1 MIYNSFFQAI
11 CRVGIFMICA
21 QAIIHFRP
29 NESYEKYLKLLMS
42 IMVLIQLCVP
52 VGSFLFGKGSLKAAE
67 LMERF
72 EKEFAAGMQEAEKS
86 AREADRLLEQMTLE
100 EVRRRAEEMKREA
113 GAAIQEEAV
122 SGTEKTAGTE
132 KTTGAEKKA
141 GTEKGTGGTGKKEE
155 SRTEGRD
162 EIRIELDGIGPIK
175 IGQEE

>member
-1 MIYNSFFQAI
+1 MINNSFFQAI

-21 QAIIHFRP
+21 QAIVHFRP

-52 VGSFLFGKGSLKAAE
+52 VGSFFFGGGRLKAAE

-72 EKEFAAGMQEAEKS
+72 EKEFADGMREAEKN

-100 EVRRRAEEMKREA
+100 EVRRRAEEVNA
-113 GAAIQEEAV
+113 DAV
-122 SGTEKTAGTE
+122 LEGGENGGTGGKTGSTEKT
-132 KTTGAEKKA
+132 
-141 GTEKGTGGTGKKEE
+141 EE
-155 SRTEGRD
+155 SRTEGRE
-162 EIRIELDGIGPIK
+162 EIRIELDGIEPIK